1 MTFQNRVKSTDWVSE
16 HFPYRLICVCFMLW
30 TLTHFCYLVSVMCFT
45 VFVTLSCPHAQ
56 IEHHFSLHRAWSEH
70 YVPPSVSTLSIVPAS
85 VCLPRCVHKQ
95 KEMVCAVVGNTGV
108 WVFLCVCVLKAAIGA
123 DSVLKAAL
131 VLSSQRWT
139 RERAM
144 TVTVGGPQHTWL
156 NFTLNG
162 ESWGRLNVLC

>member
-1 MTFQNRVKSTDWVSE
+1 M
-16 HFPYRLICVCFMLW
+16 
-30 TLTHFCYLVSVMCFT
+30 
-45 VFVTLSCPHAQ
+45 
-56 IEHHFSLHRAWSEH
+56 
-70 YVPPSVSTLSIVPAS
+70 PAP

-144 TVTVGGPQHTWL
+144 TVTVGHMTKFHPTGKAEDALMYCVSRAASLAT
-156 NFTLNG
+156 
-162 ESWGRLNVLC
+162 S